1 MFVASTDPAATE
13 RKPEKPAVLVVDDE
27 YGPRESIAFTL
38 GQEFNV
44 ATADRGRTALEMVRR
59 TPYDAVVLDIRMPE
73 MDGIRT
79 LEELRRIDAQVA
91 VIMLTGYGTLQ
102 TAQQAIA
109 GGANQYLRKPPD
121 VAELLDAVRRQVA
134 ATRERR
140 AQAAAALRAIS
151 LNEALR
157 REIQERQ
164 PEIWQGK
171 ASVELV
177 HDLNNPLSVVVG
189 YSGLL
194 VDDARRL
201 AELAP
206 KEAERLLAHAEVV
219 AKAAQYCHHLAENWR
234 DASKEA
240 QSFAPVDLPALVK
253 EVLVVV
259 LPSRDAVELLG
270 VPMIKV
276 LGSRF
281 ELMRVVQNLVKN
293 AMECGATAIQ
303 VEIER
308 IQRSVRLDVRDNG
321 PGMTP
326 FEIKKALGGGY
337 TTKPNGTG
345 LGLSIC
351 KHIITTHGGSLNVQS
366 VQGKGTSCSFE
377 VPELVQYDETTR

>member
-1 MFVASTDPAATE
+1 MVASTAPAATE
-13 RKPEKPAVLVVDDE
+13 RKPEKPSVLVVDDE

-38 GQEFNV
+38 GREFNV
-44 ATADRGRTALEMVRR
+44 ATADRGRMALEMVRQ
-59 TPYDAVVLDIRMPE
+59 TPYDAIVLDIRMPE

-79 LEELRRIDAQVA
+79 LEELRRLDAHVA

-102 TAQQAIA
+102 TAQQAMA

-121 VAELLDAVRRQVA
+121 VAELLESVRRQVA

-140 AQAAAALRAIS
+140 AQAAAALRALS

-157 REIQERQ
+157 REIQEREPQ
-164 PEIWQGK
+164 IWQGK

-194 VDDARRL
+194 ADEARRL
-201 AELAP
+201 AEYAP

-234 DASKEA
+234 GASKEA
-240 QSFAPVDLPALVK
+240 QSFAPVDLPTLVK

-259 LPSRDAVELLG
+259 LPGRHAIELLG
-270 VPMIKV
+270 VPMINV

-281 ELMRVVQNLVKN
+281 ELMRVIQNLVKN
-293 AMECGATAIQ
+293 AMESGATEIQ
-303 VEIER
+303 VEITRVQER
-308 IQRSVRLDVRDNG
+308 VRLDVRDNG
-321 PGMTP
+321 PGMNS
-326 FEIKKALGGGY
+326 FEVKKAIGGGY

-351 KHIITTHGGSLNVQS
+351 KHIIAAHGGCLTVQS
-366 VQGKGTSCSFE
+366 VQGKGTNCSFE
-377 VPELVQYDETTR
+377 VPELV

>member
-79 LEELRRIDAQVA
+79 LEELRRIDAHVA

-121 VAELLDAVRRQVA
+121 VAELLEAVRRQVT

-157 REIQERQ
+157 REIQEREPQ
-164 PEIWQGK
+164 IWQGK

-194 VDDARRL
+194 ADEARRL
-201 AELAP
+201 AERAP
-206 KEAERLLAHAEVV
+206 GEAERLLAHAEVV

-234 DASKEA
+234 GASKEA

-281 ELMRVVQNLVKN
+281 ELMRVIQNLVKN

-321 PGMTP
+321 PGMTS
-326 FEIKKALGGGY
+326 FEIKKAIALI
-337 TTKPNGTG
+337 P
-345 LGLSIC
+345 
-351 KHIITTHGGSLNVQS
+351 
-366 VQGKGTSCSFE
+366 
-377 VPELVQYDETTR
+377 

>member
-44 ATADRGRTALEMVRR
+44 VTADRGRMALEMVRQ
-59 TPYDAVVLDIRMPE
+59 TPYDSIVLDIRMPE

-79 LEELRRIDAQVA
+79 LEELRRIDAHVA

-121 VAELLDAVRRQVA
+121 VAELLEAVRRQVA

-303 VEIER
+303 VEIDR

-326 FEIKKALGGGY
+326 LEIKKAMGGGY